1 MMKTPLAEKLAENKV
16 FASLT
21 ESDLAQLAQLSIPRN
36 YDEDEWMVLYG
47 EVWPY
52 LLWME
57 DGLITA
63 LKESPAGRSLIV
75 VTIKPGE
82 IFWGTAFFNDD
93 ASMPVALIADRA
105 SRMHLWSRE
114 KLLPILLRNG
124 KMSWELSRLMVKFMQ
139 RASDIVEEL
148 AFQPITGRLARL
160 LLDRYSGSN
169 DSPVA
174 RDLTLDEMA
183 AHIGSTREMVCRALY
198 RFSDDGLIEITR
210 TEFLFTDQE
219 KLEKLAQKGKR

>member
-1 MMKTPLAEKLAENKV
+1 MKTPLAEKLAENKV
-16 FASLT
+16 FASLN
-21 ESDLAQLAQLSIPRN
+21 ESDLVHLAQLSTPRN
-36 YDEDEWMVLYG
+36 YDKDEWMVLYG

-52 LLWME
+52 ILWME
-57 DGLITA
+57 DGQITA
-63 LKESPAGRSLIV
+63 LKESPGGRSLIV
-75 VTIKPGE
+75 ATIRPGE

-93 ASMPVALIADRA
+93 ASMPVSLIADQD
-105 SRMHLWSRE
+105 SRLHLWSRE

-124 KMSWELSRLMVKFMQ
+124 PMSWELSRLMVKFMQ

-148 AFQPITGRLARL
+148 AFKPITGRLARL

-183 AHIGSTREMVCRALY
+183 AHIGSTREMVCRSLY

-219 KLEKLAQKGKR
+219 KLEKLAQKEKR

>member
-1 MMKTPLAEKLAENKV
+1 MIKTPLVTKLAKNKV
-16 FASLT
+16 FASLD
-21 ESDLAQLAQLSIPRN
+21 ESDLTHLAQFSIPRN
-36 YDEDEWMVLYG
+36 YDNDEWIVLYS

-52 LLWME
+52 LLWVE
-57 DGLITA
+57 EGLITA
-63 LKESPAGRSLIV
+63 LKESPGGRSLIIA
-75 VTIKPGE
+75 TIKPGE

-93 ASMPVALIADRA
+93 APMPVALIANQP
-105 SRMHLWSRE
+105 SRVHLWSRE
-114 KLLPILLRNG
+114 RLLPILLRNAQ
-124 KMSWELSRLMVKFMQ
+124 MSWELSRLMANRMQ

-148 AFQPITGRLARL
+148 AFQPIPGRLARL
-160 LLDRYSGSN
+160 LLERYNGGN

-219 KLEKLAQKGKR
+219 KLEEIAHKGKR

>member
-1 MMKTPLAEKLAENKV
+1 MKTPLAAKLAENRV
-16 FASLT
+16 FASLN
-21 ESDLAQLAQLSIPRN
+21 ESDLTQLAQQSISRN
-36 YDEDEWMVLYG
+36 HDRDTWIVHHG

-52 LLWME
+52 LLWVE

-63 LKESPAGRSLIV
+63 LKESPGGRSLIV
-75 VTIKPGE
+75 ATINPGE

-93 ASMPVALIADRA
+93 APMPVALIADRA
-105 SRMHLWSRE
+105 SRVHLWSRE
-114 KLLPILLRNG
+114 RLLPIILRNG
-124 KMSWELSRLMVKFMQ
+124 QMSWELSRLMVSFMQ

-148 AFQPITGRLARL
+148 AFQPIPGRLARL
-160 LLDRYSGSN
+160 LLERYNGAK

-219 KLEKLAQKGKR
+219 KLEELAHKGKR